1 MYPYDHLNI
10 TVPLRLVS
18 NITFVQVNKHSID
31 FRQADV
37 LERVNIT
44 CANAGSI
51 DFKIDVLSASKAGGI
66 APKAGRPP

>member
-31 FRQADV
+31 FRQPDIM
-37 LERVNIT
+37 ERVNISSSI
-44 CANAGSI
+44 AGSV
-51 DFKIDVLSASKAGGI
+51 DFKVEFFSATKCGGR
-66 APKAGRPP
+66 PKAGRPP